1 MSESQFPRFL
11 FPQFTEEELQEASK
25 LIHSSVDWTEY
36 NKWVEAGEPFKEHDE
51 LLPMNQKLENGST
64 QRRSAGTKRRNVIR
78 KQKQGNGISSNKSDG
93 KANQKAEKR
102 YNEITSDKRTE
113 TTACKESEYCC
124 KISGSNP
131 ISNINKAESHL
142 NISVKYPKIVKCYG
156 LTQNPSNGNYM
167 LVMSRM
173 DLSLREYLQQNH
185 NHLKWKERIKIAFLT
200 INALYRIHEENSI
213 HRDLNSGNI
222 LYSQFNDSWYIGD
235 LGFFGPADK
244 PSLNYEHDHK
254 LATNIVNGIRP
265 KIVPGTPLE
274 YENLMKQ
281 CWDADPLKRPKIR
294 KLLNEISEIDA
305 SYQNVS
311 DELQTINNSGT
322 SINLEINYTS
332 KRLFVSKV
340 HQFDNFLEPRNA
352 TEEEQEAFY
361 SKSYDLIIFDNIDD
375 SNNSNYVTHLKNK
388 QEFKR

>member
-1 MSESQFPRFL
+1 MNRAHASIDYNTLRGFHNEYEFVKQAILADNSL
-11 FPQFTEEELQEASK
+11 TEDEKTEARGFSK
-25 LIHSSVDWTEY
+25 IYTAYWIGGYY
-36 NKWVEAGEPFKEHDE
+36 NEWDSKKQHANQNWFKE
-51 LLPMNQKLENGST
+51 
-64 QRRSAGTKRRNVIR
+64 
-78 KQKQGNGISSNKSDG
+78 
-93 KANQKAEKR
+93 
-102 YNEITSDKRTE
+102 
-113 TTACKESEYCC
+113 
-124 KISGSNP
+124 
-131 ISNINKAESHL
+131 AESHL

-388 QEFKR
+388 QEFKRIEIIQKQIKS